1 MQRINI
7 GYHARDHFVP
17 FHRRTQR
24 WACVVAHRRCGKTYA
39 AIHDV
44 VDHALRTPKTD
55 ARYALGAP
63 TYSQVKDVMWQYLKR
78 ATSKLP
84 DVEVNESELWVQ
96 LHNGSRIRLYA
107 LDTSYERMRGIYLDG
122 IVMDEYADIN
132 PKAWDEVI
140 RPALSDR
147 QGWAVWIGTS
157 KGRDA
162 FYKVWREAETH
173 PDQWFCV
180 KLKGS
185 ETGVLPAHEMLDME
199 RTLGPATYAREI
211 ECSFDEADVNQ
222 FISGEDI
229 KAAQNRKA
237 EKNGPR
243 LIGVDVARF
252 GDDRTVI
259 VTRNG
264 DFLDEVFCHRGID
277 TMQTVGNVITAI
289 EAYNP
294 DAVFIDVVGIGAGVV
309 DRLKQLR
316 YRIIEVNAGAKA
328 MNDSKFMNVRA
339 EMWFKMKA
347 WLKDRAQIP
356 VDHALADDL
365 TALTFEFDHRNRL
378 KLESKEDLKKRGLP
392 SPDIADAIAL
402 TFAQPIA
409 PKEIRDVLHSQPN
422 AGDYDPFNTASRSY
436 ARQDTSGVN
445 EYQPFS

>member
-1 MQRINI
+1 MQRIEI
-7 GYHARDHFVP
+7 GYHARDHFIP

-78 ATSKLP
+78 ATAMLP

-96 LHNGSRIRLYA
+96 LKNGSRIRLYA

-162 FYKVWREAETH
+162 FYDVWSEATTH
-173 PDQWFCV
+173 PDDWFVV

-185 ETGVLPAHEMLDME
+185 ETGILKPEEMKDME
-199 RTLGPATYAREI
+199 RTMGLSTYAREI
-211 ECSFDEADVNQ
+211 ECSFDEPNINQ
-222 FISGEDI
+222 LISGNEI
-229 KAAQNRKA
+229 KDAQSRKS
-237 EKNGPR
+237 EKLGPKV
-243 LIGVDVARF
+243 IGVDVARF

-264 DFLDEVFCHRGID
+264 DVIDEVFAYRGID
-277 TMQTVGNVITAI
+277 TMQTVGQVITAI

-309 DRLKQLR
+309 DRLNQLR
-316 YRIIEVNAGAKA
+316 YRVIDVKSGNKA
-328 MNDSKFMNVRA
+328 MNDAKFANVRA
-339 EMWFKMKA
+339 EMWWKMRD
-347 WLKDRAQIP
+347 WIRDRGQIP
-356 VDHALADDL
+356 VNSQLERDL
-365 TALTFEFDHRNRL
+365 TSVTYFFDHRNRVQ
-378 KLESKEDLKKRGLP
+378 LESKEDMKKRKAP
-392 SPDIADAIAL
+392 SPDMGDALAM
-402 TFAQPIA
+402 TFAQPVA

-422 AGDYDPFNTASRSY
+422 AGDYDPFNVAPRSY